1 MALTAKYQTLNARR
15 PPRPARPPVLR
26 SAVSEQIG
34 IVPLLTSVVP
44 GSPMSTSP
52 TRSRLLSRCPRSA
65 LHKRVA
71 EMAQIPAALSKNE
84 DSPVATV
91 RALGGQ
97 LTPSSLI
104 GRGNFRAAANF
115 KTWRRALPKPG
126 TTRFGHRFP
135 LRSRT
140 SCRRGSI
147 ACGGPGSVPSGAG
160 GGRVRAGRLN
170 GLGRELAPSRCAHG
184 SYGLA

>member
-115 KTWRRALPKPG
+115 KTWLRGFAQTGDDEIRTPLPAEVADLVPPRVDRLWRTRLGPIGGRGRSGSGRSAQRPRQG
-126 TTRFGHRFP
+126 TGAEP
-135 LRSRT
+135 LRAR
-140 SCRRGSI
+140 
-147 ACGGPGSVPSGAG
+147 
-160 GGRVRAGRLN
+160 
-170 GLGRELAPSRCAHG
+170 
-184 SYGLA
+184 